1 MTKPLD
7 AFPTDATSDADR
19 MIDLASAMAARV
31 GDGRAVG
38 GRTAAERVMDN
49 QRATLGDDMLLD
61 ELRRSTRVS
70 TRQIRVDFI
79 EVHTPAKV
87 LGYVRKHRKDFIAL
101 RGDDPAWADE
111 IGRYPSESLAVEAL
125 RMRRA

>member
-1 MTKPLD
+1 
-7 AFPTDATSDADR
+7 
-19 MIDLASAMAARV
+19 MIDLASAVSERV
-31 GDGRAVG
+31 GDGLVSA
-38 GRTAAERVMDN
+38 GRSMVSPVSAGSDTDRTPAERVMHN
-49 QRATLGDDMLLD
+49 HVATLGDDMLLD

-70 TRQIRVDFI
+70 TWQIRLDFI
-79 EVHTPAKV
+79 EVHTPTKV
-87 LGYVRKHRKDFIAL
+87 LGYVRRQRKQFIAL

>member
-1 MTKPLD
+1 
-7 AFPTDATSDADR
+7 
-19 MIDLASAMAARV
+19 
-31 GDGRAVG
+31 
-38 GRTAAERVMDN
+38 MDN
-49 QRATLGDDMLLD
+49 HVATLGDDMLLD